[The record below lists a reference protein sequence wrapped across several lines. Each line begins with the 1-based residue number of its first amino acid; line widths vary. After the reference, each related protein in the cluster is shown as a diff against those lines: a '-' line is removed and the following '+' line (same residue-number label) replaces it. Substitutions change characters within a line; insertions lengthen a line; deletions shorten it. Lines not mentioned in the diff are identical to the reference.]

1 MLIEVFRQ
9 VSLSKNPRVT
19 FGKLYV
25 NNKLF
30 TNTLEDVERT
40 EKVYGK
46 TAIPKGKYQIKLRTE
61 GTKTLKYAKVF
72 PDIHKGM
79 LWLQNVPNYEYVY
92 IHTGTTE
99 LDTLGCILVGD
110 TIISKQ
116 QMIID
121 SRIAYKR
128 LYKVII
134 EAMNKGEEVWID
146 IK

>member
-1 MLIEVFRQ
+1 MLIEIFRQ
-9 VSLSKNPRVT
+9 ANLSKNPRVT

-25 NNKLF
+25 NKKLF

-61 GTKTLKYAKVF
+61 GEKSARYAKVF
-72 PDIHKGM
+72 PDIHEGM
-79 LWLQNVPNYEYVY
+79 LWLQNVPNYQYVY
-92 IHTGTTE
+92 MHTGTTE

-110 TIISKQ
+110 TIIAKQ

-134 EAMNKGEEVWID
+134 QAMKQGEEVWVE